1 VSAEVVLF
9 CGDIEFLSAEKLIN
23 AKFSIEPKLSV
34 HGDWIMLGQIIQN
47 LSGNALKYNEESGR
61 QWCVIK
67 EESGEAIFE
76 VGNSGPGIPDGESDR
91 IFDRFYRADRA
102 RFRKVDGVG
111 LGLNIAL
118 KIALEIVRAHRGDL
132 ILVQSN
138 GDATVFQMRSPLV

>member
-1 VSAEVVLF
+1 MSAEVVLF

-67 EESGEAIFE
+67 EESREAILRRETPGRESLTVSQIGFLTD
-76 VGNSGPGIPDGESDR
+76 SIALIGPGSER
-91 IFDRFYRADRA
+91 
-102 RFRKVDGVG
+102 
-111 LGLNIAL
+111 
-118 KIALEIVRAHRGDL
+118 
-132 ILVQSN
+132 
-138 GDATVFQMRSPLV
+138 